1 MTQNEKKDD
10 KKLDSR
16 KELSNELE
24 AKEDVVLSD
33 KKDTLDIHDSTV
45 SRSDA
50 LETKFV
56 IIGREKDSFIES
68 YIGEE
73 VVREIDGK
81 DVNLGEFF
89 LVVEVLNR
97 YDDGEDVGEVITETF
112 RKKFYQETE
121 FDGYTRFEEA
131 LKEVN
136 RVINELEEKDGL
148 LLSHLNMA
156 IGVILGNDLYLSQSN
171 DAEVYLVRNGMVN
184 NISEGL
190 CTGRK
195 QKGDDVF
202 ENIAS
207 GSLQFGDLVLFSSAR
222 VIRYISQNE
231 LGRSLYGKDLDESL
245 DILQGA
251 LRTEILGRLGVI
263 GIKYLQVDDKGGLLD
278 NDGLGKKSALK
289 SKFGV
294 YFQSLKDMSVSL
306 FTGNRMRLSEEQ
318 KKKNL
323 LIFGVTVLGLLL
335 LIYLLFTRAIV
346 SKETKQKRV
355 IIDKAIELVE
365 SAKLEV
371 SKDSQISLLKNAEE
385 QIKTLLDDRRLRTE
399 ANEAL
404 KFVRETKQSLDNI
417 TPIKEPVLV
426 ADVTKG
432 ALGSEL
438 KGVMRLDESIYAYDE
453 KNLYEIIAGVVKSP
467 IPIFS
472 EGGKVIKAVPFTD
485 FGSIVFMTEDGRIR
499 EYADGLM
506 KQLDTEDAG
515 FQKATFAVAYGPR
528 LYLLDQ
534 TSGQIWKYRRKREVY
549 SGVEAYF
556 DIPAISNPVAMAI
569 DGSVYLIDQD
579 GVFYR
584 YYAGEE
590 SATFAI
596 EDEPMIAVTEA
607 TDMYTDNE
615 INYLY
620 VLEPKEK
627 RVLEYFKD
635 LESGHLIYTT
645 QYVFE
650 TLDDI
655 TGFFYDSLEK
665 RLYVTDKTK
674 LYSAEVKH

>member
-1 MTQNEKKDD
+1 MNQDEKAEASMLEPIEEKK
-10 KKLDSR
+10 
-16 KELSNELE
+16 E
-24 AKEDVVLSD
+24 ALQ
-33 KKDTLDIHDSTV
+33 
-45 SRSDA
+45 
-50 LETKFV
+50 TKFV

-68 YIGEE
+68 YVGEE

-81 DVNLGEFF
+81 EVNLGEFF

-97 YDDGEDVGEVITETF
+97 YDDGEDVGEIITETF
-112 RKKFYQETE
+112 RKKFYQEPE

-136 RVINELEEKDGL
+136 KVISELETKESL

-156 IGVILGNDLYLSQSN
+156 IGVILGDDLYLSQSN

-195 QKGDDVF
+195 QKGDDIF

-222 VIRYISQNE
+222 IIRYISQNE
-231 LGRSLYGKDLDESL
+231 LGRSLYGKDLDDSL
-245 DILQGA
+245 DILQNA
-251 LRTEILGRLGVI
+251 LRTEILGRLGII
-263 GIKYLQVDDKGGLLD
+263 GIKYLHVNDKANLLD
-278 NDGLGKKSALK
+278 NSKSNKGSLLK
-289 SKFGV
+289 SKLGV
-294 YFQSLKDMSVSL
+294 YFQSLRDMSVSL

-323 LIFGVTVLGLLL
+323 LIFGATILVLLL
-335 LIYLLFTRAIV
+335 VIYLVFTRAIV
-346 SKETKQKRV
+346 SKETQQKRV
-355 IIDKAIELVE
+355 IIEKAIELVE

-371 SKDSQISLLKNAEE
+371 SKDVQISLLQSAED

-404 KFVRETKQSLDNI
+404 GLVRETKKSLDNI
-417 TPIKEPVLV
+417 TLVKDPVLV

-432 ALGSEL
+432 ALGAEL
-438 KGVMRLDESIYAYDE
+438 KGVMRLNESVFAYDD
-453 KNLYEIIAGVVKSP
+453 KNLYEIVAGVVKDP
-467 IPIFS
+467 ISVFS
-472 EGGKVIKAVPFTD
+472 DGGKIVQAGPFTD
-485 FGSIVFMTEDGRIR
+485 FGSIVFLTEDGRIR
-499 EYADGLM
+499 EYADGIM
-506 KQLDTEDAG
+506 KQYDTEDAE
-515 FQKATFAVAYGPR
+515 FQDATYIVAYGPR
-528 LYLLDQ
+528 LYMLDRM
-534 TSGQIWKYRRKREVY
+534 SGQIWKYRRKRDAY
-549 SGVEAYF
+549 AGVNAYF
-556 DIPAISNPVAMAI
+556 DIPAISNPVAIAI
-569 DGSVYLIDQD
+569 DGSVYIVDHE
-579 GVFYR
+579 GTFYK

-590 SATFAI
+590 STTFAI
-596 EDEPMIAVTEA
+596 EDAPMIAVTEI

-620 VLEPKEK
+620 ALEPKEK
-627 RVLEYFKD
+627 RVLEYYKD
-635 LESGHLIYTT
+635 LETGHLIYTT

-650 TLDDI
+650 TLDEL

-665 RLYVTDKTK
+665 RLYVTDKTS